1 MASHLRSI
9 DHEIAQ
15 VEKNIADLT
24 PRFEELRATDTQA
37 RQALQSLQAQQQSIH
52 ARQARLSR
60 FSSKAE
66 RDEWLRTQIN
76 DLNANLTIRRNQVN
90 HILISMEQRK
100 IVTNMECFVASNLGR
115 GKEDS

>member
-37 RQALQSLQAQQQSIH
+37 RQALRSLQAQQQNIH

-66 RDEWLRTQIN
+66 RDEWLQTQIN
-76 DLNANLTIRRNQVN
+76 DLNANLTVRNNQVS
-90 HILISMEQRK
+90 HIHIDIYILI
-100 IVTNMECFVASNLGR
+100 TNEYG
-115 GKEDS
+115 